1 MKHNYI
7 PILSNWRTMF
17 ATAGVLV
24 LSLALARAE
33 TEETLKKSF
42 TVKPGGQLVVEVDFG
57 AIEVTTRAGDQVSI
71 HVVRRVSRGTKADE
85 EAFLQDRPVT
95 LSQEGNTVTV
105 HSKAESKNA
114 WSWKGRQRVEGKY
127 TIALPAQFNARL
139 KTSGGD
145 IEVSDVQGELNVN
158 TSGGRIELRGGGGS
172 LNGHTS
178 GGSIAVKS
186 FRGPVRLGTSG
197 GNISVEDVMGKVE
210 GSTSGG
216 SVSASLPALSDSV
229 KLTTSGGSVTL
240 RVPADAAFDLD
251 ASTSGGGA
259 SSELPVTMTGKK
271 SHDHLK
277 GAVNGGGKPV
287 MLRSSGGSVRVK
299 KI

>member
-1 MKHNYI
+1 
-7 PILSNWRTMF
+7 MF
-17 ATAGVLV
+17 AAAGVLV
-24 LSLALARAE
+24 WSMALARAE
-33 TEETLKKSF
+33 TAENLKKSF
-42 TVKPGGQLVVEVDFG
+42 TVKPHGQLVVEVDFG
-57 AIEVTTRAGDQVSI
+57 AIEVTTHASDQVSI

-95 LSQEGNTVTV
+95 LSQEGDTVTV
-105 HSKAESKNA
+105 HSKAGTKNV
-114 WSWKGRQRVEGKY
+114 WSWKGRQRVDGKY
-127 TIALPAQFNARL
+127 TIALPAQFNVRL
-139 KTSGGD
+139 KTSGGG
-145 IEVSDVQGELNVN
+145 IEVRDVQGEVKVN
-158 TSGGRIELRGGGGS
+158 TSGGGIDVSGGGGS

-186 FRGPVRLGTSG
+186 FRGPVRVDTSG
-197 GNISVEDVMGKVE
+197 GGIRVEGVAGKVE

-216 SVSASLPALSDSV
+216 SISASLPSLSESV

-259 SSELPVTMTGKK
+259 SSEMPVTITGKK
-271 SHDHLK
+271 SKSHLK
-277 GAVNGGGKPV
+277 GQVNGGGKSV
-287 MLRSSGGSVRVK
+287 VLRSSGGSVRVK